1 MILNALAVA
10 QPTKI
15 NYTVTFPDAQAHYTH
30 IEMTVTGL
38 TERSLNI
45 KMPVWTPGSYLVRE
59 FAKNVEALSAEANG
73 KPIVSAKI
81 SKNTWHIESN
91 GATSVKINY
100 KVYCFE
106 VSVRTSFID
115 TASAFLST
123 SGLFMYPDGML
134 HEPSTIQ
141 IKPYKGW
148 TTVSTS
154 LGHIDSEQFTLH
166 APDYDVLYDSPIQVG
181 TQAVFGFEAAGVKYE
196 VAMCGGGNY
205 NTSRLIHDMT
215 QIIEKT
221 TTIFGENPN
230 KHYVFIVHNYLKGG
244 GGLEHLS
251 STVLGATRDGYT
263 NETIYHNF
271 LGLVAHE
278 HFHLWNVKRLR
289 PFALG
294 PFNYDVENY
303 THNLWVAEGFTTYYQ
318 SVIIRSTGMYPI
330 QDYLNII
337 ADDMSMVDNQP
348 GTKVQSLNDASFD
361 AWIKYYRPNENSP
374 NATISYYS
382 KGAVVAMM
390 LDLQIIHYSNGKRS
404 LDDFM
409 KYMYH
414 QYYTV
419 FKRGYTNAEFKTEI
433 EKFTG
438 NNLDDFYA
446 KFIYGVNDL
455 DYQTYLS
462 YAGYKIIN
470 TLQGSNAAYLGTK
483 ITATS
488 GKNIVTTV
496 LRNSPAW
503 KAGISVN
510 DEIQAIEG
518 NVVLDVDKY
527 IVTKKPG
534 EKINISV
541 IRDGVPTVISVL
553 LENNP
558 QVKYHLTD
566 DNNISDEKMTVRKK
580 WLRLAQ

>member
-382 KGAVVAMM
+382 KGAMVAMM

-566 DNNISDEKMTVRKK
+566 DNNISDEKMTVRKR